1 MPLSR
6 FLAILRLN
14 KLKSFSLVELLVAIA
29 ITLILAGT
37 IALSVKR
44 IGKPSAKSEA
54 ERLASYLIGLT
65 KKYGSIRK
73 NFDIEFDSH
82 NQLTQFSVWPAERK
96 LRKLDTYKMKTGC
109 TFEWEGRNLELKYRY
124 DTNTFQRQGGTF
136 IIRDSENRGY
146 YVIIYPIGGRIRT
159 SSTSPKDKQN
169 PE

>member
-1 MPLSR
+1 MPLSQ

-29 ITLILAGT
+29 ITLILAGS
-37 IALSVKR
+37 I
-44 IGKPSAKSEA
+44 

-82 NQLTQFSVWPAERK
+82 NQLTQFSVWPAEKK
-96 LRKLDTYKMKTGC
+96 LRKLDTYKMKKGC

-159 SSTSPKDKQN
+159 SPSPPQNKQN